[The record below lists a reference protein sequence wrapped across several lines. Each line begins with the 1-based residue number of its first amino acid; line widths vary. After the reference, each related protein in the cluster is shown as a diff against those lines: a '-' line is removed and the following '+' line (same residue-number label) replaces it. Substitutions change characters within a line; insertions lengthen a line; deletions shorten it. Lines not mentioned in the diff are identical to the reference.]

1 MISSDLFSLT
11 KGKREK
17 TEYQSKHV
25 TSIVVFSGLV
35 SGKNMAKEAQSDDVF
50 ITCRQHPIPSLGK
63 SFSQKLVQ
71 PSHLLAAVVC
81 AAALLRISPDMSMSS
96 SFFLPF
102 LHLYD

>member
-35 SGKNMAKEAQSDDVF
+35 SGKHKQ
-50 ITCRQHPIPSLGK
+50 RQKHGK
-63 SFSQKLVQ
+63 RSTE
-71 PSHLLAAVVC
+71 
-81 AAALLRISPDMSMSS
+81 
-96 SFFLPF
+96 
-102 LHLYD
+102 